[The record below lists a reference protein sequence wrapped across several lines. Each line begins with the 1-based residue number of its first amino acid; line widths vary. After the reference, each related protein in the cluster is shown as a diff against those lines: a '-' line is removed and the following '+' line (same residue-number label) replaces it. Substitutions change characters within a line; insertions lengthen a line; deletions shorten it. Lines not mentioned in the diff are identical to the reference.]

1 MEERRNGKR
10 LELDVT
16 LELERLDKGGVT
28 TLKFVHV
35 DVTDLSRSGI
45 GFKAAQELEVG
56 SFYNTRLQ
64 IWTKEIINSIVKI
77 VRREKKENGYYY
89 GGLFVG
95 MTDTDA
101 MKIEIYRMFNEADV

>member
-28 TLKFVHV
+28 TLKFAHV
-35 DVTDLSRSGI
+35 DVVDLSKSGI
-45 GFKAAQELEVG
+45 GFKATQELEVG

-64 IWTKEIINSIVKI
+64 IWTKEIIDSVVKI
-77 VRREKKENGYYY
+77 VRCDKKEDGYYY
-89 GGLFVG
+89 GGIFVG
-95 MTDTDA
+95 MTDTNA
-101 MKIEIYRMFNEADV
+101 LKIEIYQMFNEVE